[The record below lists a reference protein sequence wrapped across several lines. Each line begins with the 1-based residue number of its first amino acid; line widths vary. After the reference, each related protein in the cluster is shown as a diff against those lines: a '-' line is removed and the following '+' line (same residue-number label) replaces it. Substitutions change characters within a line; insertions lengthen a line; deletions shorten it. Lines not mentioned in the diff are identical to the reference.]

1 MSERGGEDPALA
13 DELASIRAVGE
24 GRRGDAVD
32 PADEDVALT
41 AAQSEDIEAE
51 LKSTGSDN

>member
-24 GRRGDAVD
+24 GRRGVAVD
-32 PADEDVALT
+32 PADEDVELT
-41 AAQSEDIEAE
+41 AAQSEDIEAK
-51 LKSTGSDN
+51 LKSTGNGN